1 MSDVS
6 RSRWQE
12 LLGSANS
19 GELFLDENV
28 GRGLAQDCDRHIENL
43 RDVLRLTLDIEYVT
57 GFGGFPSGKV
67 LEDKFTLKGSSGA
80 DSIQTR
86 IKEHIDEVMLMKEVF
101 EKAIENFRSVDQS
114 NSDKIAGIDIPS

>member
-1 MSDVS
+1 MAESK
-6 RSRWQE
+6 SRWQN
-12 LLGSANS
+12 LLASANA
-19 GELFLDENV
+19 GELFLDPEV
-28 GRGLAQDCDRHIENL
+28 GNGLAQECDRNIDNL
-43 RDVLRLTLDIEYVT
+43 EGVLLMTREVESIT

-86 IKEHIDEVMLMKEVF
+86 IKEHIDEVMLMKQVF

-114 NSDKIAGIDIPS
+114 NSDKIAGIGIPS

>member
-1 MSDVS
+1 MAEGSTS
-6 RSRWQE
+6 TWRQLLNSANAGE
-12 LLGSANS
+12 LL
-19 GELFLDENV
+19 LDENV
-28 GRGLAQDCDRHIENL
+28 GNGLAQDCDRHLESL
-43 RDVLRLTLDIEYVT
+43 RDILLVARRVELVS
-57 GFGGFPSGKV
+57 GFGGFPSGQV
-67 LEDKFTLKGSSGA
+67 LEEKFSLKGSTGA